1 MTKLH
6 AHQQVKKLEKETKNI
21 LSISFFNVN
30 MLPFVQFLPCYSI
43 SIWNQGTFT
52 EKKNSFTQILAFTAL
67 INKYKQP

>member
-30 MLPFVQFLPCYSI
+30 MLPFVQFLTCYFYFYI
-43 SIWNQGTFT
+43 KPRYIHW
-52 EKKNSFTQILAFTAL
+52 KKNSFTQILAFTA
-67 INKYKQP
+67 